1 MALVVLAT
9 PPLAFAMVTIMVVS
23 PIGISVLD
31 SYRYSGFSVFRLV
44 GFSVFRFMPRPT
56 RIATGSGQKR
66 LPWTRP
72 FGTGSVG
79 RNSGSSCVYSR
90 RERWRR
96 LARRQ

>member
-1 MALVVLAT
+1 MKAE
-9 PPLAFAMVTIMVVS
+9 S
-23 PIGISVLD
+23 ISFFRFLPV
-31 SYRYSGFSVFRLV
+31 SVFRLV

-56 RIATGSGQKR
+56 RIAAGSGQKR

-79 RNSGSSCVYSR
+79 RNSGSSVAYSR